1 MKDTLIRLL
10 IISNIALLI
19 VAAAPKKSSVL
30 TVSQL
35 DIVDSKGVVRARLA
49 GNLPETYSNGKPV
62 GRGAAGML
70 LYDASGTERGG
81 YVTFANNHVAL
92 TLDTEWK
99 RSGSGEGVYEGRDRA
114 TGELKWTAT
123 AVDLVFGSNAQL
135 RAVAEVYASHDAQQK
150 FVRDFVAAWDK
161 VMNLDRYDLAA
172 QGQRARSLV
181 AAAAD

>member
-1 MKDTLIRLL
+1 RRARAGVDEVAVDEKFVLDCCVGHGGRIILSHMKDTLIRLL

-49 GNLPETYSNGKPV
+49 GNLPETYANGKAI

-81 YVTFANNHVAL
+81 YVTFANDH
-92 TLDTEWK
+92 
-99 RSGSGEGVYEGRDRA
+99 
-114 TGELKWTAT
+114 
-123 AVDLVFGSNAQL
+123 
-135 RAVAEVYASHDAQQK
+135 
-150 FVRDFVAAWDK
+150 
-161 VMNLDRYDLAA
+161 
-172 QGQRARSLV
+172 
-181 AAAAD
+181 